1 MIESYGKIWA
11 IGHARCSGIFDDP
24 VLIEEKVDGSQLS
37 FGVFGGELKMR
48 SKGAELV
55 IDAPDK
61 MFSVAVE
68 RVQSVAHLLRDG
80 WTYRGE
86 YLQKP
91 KHNTLAY
98 DRTPKNNIVIF
109 DIDRGGF
116 DYANGVDRAEEAERI
131 GFDSIPLFDVCR
143 IQSKDDVSALL
154 EKTSFLGGQTIEGV
168 VFKSRTRFGP
178 DSRPLMAKFVSERF
192 KEMNGANWK
201 DQKTSSKSIIQL
213 MIERYKTQPRWEKA
227 IIHLRERG
235 AIENS
240 PRDIGNLIREIQSD
254 FREECLED
262 LKEQLLKWAL
272 SDVTRGIVAGLPEW
286 YKDRLLESAFEGES
300 Q

>member
-11 IGHARCSGIFDDP
+11 IGHSGCRGIFDDP

-91 KHNTLAY
+91 KHNTLVY

-116 DYANGVDRAEEAERI
+116 DYANGTDRAEEADRI

-143 IQSKDDVSALL
+143 IQSKDNVSALL

-227 IIHLRERG
+227 IVHLRERG

-240 PRDIGNLIREIQSD
+240 PRDIGNLIKEIQSD

-272 SDVTRGIVAGLPEW
+272 ADVTRGIVAGLPEW
-286 YKDRLLESAFEGES
+286 YKDRLLESAFGGES